1 MCIKQIPTHFQN
13 VNLDCKLLVLKWI
26 YELLKHADSAS
37 YLNIVLL
44 SQEMINI
51 VNSLVYVGLKHNE
64 ILLFDGIAKI
74 LNVVLGNSA
83 FCQSKVIL
91 CLHYNENYIL
101 INHFILITASF
112 NF

>member
-1 MCIKQIPTHFQN
+1 M
-13 VNLDCKLLVLKWI
+13 VLKWI
-26 YELLKHADSAS
+26 HELLKHADSAS

-51 VNSLVYVGLKHNE
+51 VHSLLRVGLKRNE

-74 LNVVLGNSA
+74 LNVVLSNSA

-91 CLHYNENYIL
+91 
-101 INHFILITASF
+101 S
-112 NF
+112 